1 MTENY
6 SEEQKMIPKTIYY
19 VWFGSNPLPLEY
31 KEYIKGWKKLNPDF
45 QIKCINESNF
55 DVNKYRFTKEAYKA
69 KKWAFVSDVAR
80 LEVIYN
86 NGGIYLDTDVELLKP
101 LDSLLKYKSVWALEN
116 SDSIN
121 SGLIIGAEKENR
133 DIKNILRIY
142 KNLSFDN
149 PNGVNIITVSI
160 ISDYFLKH
168 GFVRKNKLQV
178 INNDTLILPVE
189 YFAPLHYW
197 GGGHVT
203 KRTMGIHRYGA
214 SWQSK
219 EMPGF
224 FSKFAMKREA
234 KLIFPTV
241 YFMLKDIFR

>member
-1 MTENY
+1 M
-6 SEEQKMIPKTIYY
+6 
-19 VWFGSNPLPLEY
+19 
-31 KEYIKGWKKLNPDF
+31 
-45 QIKCINESNF
+45 
-55 DVNKYRFTKEAYKA
+55 
-69 KKWAFVSDVAR
+69 
-80 LEVIYN
+80 
-86 NGGIYLDTDVELLKP
+86 
-101 LDSLLKYKSVWALEN
+101 WALEN